1 MHERLSFFPE
11 TFQYIVLLLGIFMAN
26 SDQHEGPHFLK
37 KIESTKYSD
46 QIRFGTKVLKTLEF
60 LNFQA
65 ILRIFLVP
73 QNVI

>member
-46 QIRFGTKVLKTLEF
+46 QIRFWNKGFENFEF
-60 LNFQA
+60 SSPRF
-65 ILRIFLVP
+65 FLVH
-73 QNVI
+73 